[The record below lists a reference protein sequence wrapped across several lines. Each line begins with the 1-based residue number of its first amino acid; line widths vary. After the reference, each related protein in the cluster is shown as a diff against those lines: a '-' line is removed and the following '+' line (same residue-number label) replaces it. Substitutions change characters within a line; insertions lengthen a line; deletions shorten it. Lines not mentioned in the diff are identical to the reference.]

1 MKLNTRSFLGRLM
14 ISHVVVIIISLLVIG
29 LIFGYLVQNYYF
41 GLREWKATNNGKRI
55 AKLVS
60 ANVTG
65 RNLRSNE
72 IKSARQKIGT
82 IARSANMDIGIAN
95 ENGEI
100 IFDSTNLAD
109 FDLELKAQEIE
120 RVLAGNT
127 ITKKIRGPDKQSLL
141 MVFPLLQK
149 QEPNKS
155 IVLGPD
161 LGTRK
166 EVLGGIVVRSPLGS
180 ISETVWEILRL
191 ILYASLIAVIA
202 ALGLSFLFA
211 SRVTKP
217 LERINESALEIAE
230 GNFERVE
237 LPENSSQEIE
247 SLVETYNYAVQQVEE
262 TLDKKE
268 RLEKMRK
275 QFVSDVSHEFRA
287 PLTSL
292 KGFLEIFQEQELSA
306 GEIKNYA
313 DIMYKDT
320 EYLEHLIDD
329 LAVLGK
335 LDSGELKLDRE
346 VIEAQEIIMRA
357 INSLQHK
364 LKENQLQI
372 KNSFINNVPDL
383 YVDPN
388 RMQQVM
394 INLLDNAIEHSPLG
408 GKIIVK
414 TKYHKGKNSEVEFAI
429 IDQGPGV
436 PEDELDNI
444 WQRFYK
450 VDTARTRSEQGSG
463 LGLAIVKDI
472 IEQHRGRVKVENTK
486 ERGAKFSFV
495 LPEDA
500 LVNKN

>member
-1 MKLNTRSFLGRLM
+1 MKLNLRSFLGRLM
-14 ISHVVVIIISLLVIG
+14 ISHVAVILISLVVIG

-60 ANVTG
+60 SNVTG
-65 RNLRSNE
+65 QTLRSNE
-72 IKSARQKIGT
+72 IKSARQKIKT
-82 IARSANMDIGIAN
+82 IARSANMDLGIVN
-95 ENGEI
+95 DNGKI
-100 IFDSTNLAD
+100 IFDSTTLAA
-109 FDLELKAQEIE
+109 FDLELKPREVE
-120 RVLAGNT
+120 RVLEGNS
-127 ITKKIRGPDKQSLL
+127 ITKKIRGPQSQSLL
-141 MVFPLLQK
+141 MVFPLLRK
-149 QEPNKS
+149 QDQNKS
-155 IVLGPD
+155 IILGPD
-161 LGTRK
+161 AATKRK
-166 EVLGGIVVRSPLGS
+166 VLGGIVVRSPLGS
-180 ISETVWEILRL
+180 MSETIWEILRL
-191 ILYASLIAVIA
+191 ILYASLVAIIA
-202 ALGLSFLFA
+202 AIGLSFLFA

-247 SLVETYNYAVQQVEE
+247 HLVDTYNYAVEQVEE
-262 TLDKKE
+262 TIEKKE
-268 RLEKMRK
+268 QLEKMRK

-306 GEIKNYA
+306 GEIKKYA

-335 LDSGELKLDRE
+335 LDSGELKLERE
-346 VIEAQEIIMRA
+346 VVEAQEMIIRA

-364 LKENQLQI
+364 LKNSELQI
-372 KNSFINNVPDL
+372 KNSFINNVPQL

-388 RMQQVM
+388 RMQQVL
-394 INLLDNAIEHSPLG
+394 INLLDNAIEHSPPRG
-408 GKIIVK
+408 EIIVK
-414 TKYHKGKNSEVEFAI
+414 TKYHEGENKAVEFAI

-436 PEDELDNI
+436 PESEIDNI

-450 VDTARTRSEQGSG
+450 VDTARTRSENQGSG

-472 IEQHRGRVKVENTK
+472 IEQHGGRVRVENTQ

-500 LVNKN
+500 VVVK